1 VAAIGRVRAVRGAGV
16 LAAVGLGLALATP
29 ATAPTLAGWVLFG
42 AGLSLIAPAVL
53 GAAPALGAADAP
65 AAIGAVTAI
74 GYLGAFSGPPLIGAL
89 AEPVGLS
96 AALGV
101 LVAAAAAIALLASRA
116 LTPPA
121 DRAR

>member
-65 AAIGAVTAI
+65 AAIGAVTTI

-89 AEPVGLS
+89 AEPAGLS